1 MKEETIK
8 SRFEKYKKGETSLKE
23 EKNLFDEVDEN
34 QPEIEVL
41 GDFIKRNKIKT
52 PPNLNDTLWNSFE
65 KKTAKNNNFK
75 IGIFSAAAS
84 IILLVTLYF
93 GNLNKDE
100 LSYNEKQALLNEAK
114 SMFSDEG
121 VKETMHN
128 IIIETDFIIVYTKT
142 EKLNSK

>member
-8 SRFEKYKKGETSLKE
+8 NRFEKYKEGETSLKE
-23 EKNLFDEVDEN
+23 EKNLFEEVDEN

-41 GDFIKRNKIKT
+41 GDFIKRNKIET
-52 PPNLNDTLWNSFE
+52 PSNLNDTLWNTFE

-84 IILLVTLYF
+84 MLLLISLYF

-100 LSYNEKQALLNEAK
+100 LSNDEKQALLNEAK
-114 SMFSDEG
+114 SMFSDAE
-121 VKETMHN
+121 VKQTIHN
-128 IIIETDFIIVYTKT
+128 IIIETDFIIVYTKK
-142 EKLNSK
+142 E